1 MKLLEHKVKEIFNKY
16 GIPAP
21 KGVAVSNANDLA
33 IVTKNNIPFPV
44 AIKAQVLSGG
54 RGKAGGIKFANNLE
68 EARQKTNEIIGMKIG
83 GFEVKQVLIENKL
96 SVSRELY
103 LSITVDRSTRTPVIL
118 ASAEGG
124 VDIESVDEKKMFKNT
139 INPFIGIRPFIL
151 RNLSKKLNL
160 NKQEQTQIAN
170 VASKLYE
177 IFMKEDAELVEI
189 NPLVVTSNGEMI
201 AADGKMIIDDD
212 AIYRHPEYKTVDL
225 DLTPLE
231 KIAKEKGIA
240 FVQLDGNIGV
250 IANGAGLT
258 MATLDH
264 LTLHGGNAGVFLD
277 LGGTDDPEK
286 VKEALRLMKMADPKI
301 VLINIFGGITRCDT
315 VATGIKSVLESEG
328 MNVPIVVR
336 IKGSRENEAKAILK
350 DAGLFAATTLEEAV
364 KKTVELSK

>member
-1 MKLLEHKVKEIFNKY
+1 MKLLECKVKEIFNKY
-16 GIPAP
+16 GIPTP
-21 KGVAVSNANDLA
+21 NGVVVSSVNDLA
-33 IVTKNNIPFPV
+33 SIAKNNIPFPV
-44 AIKAQVLSGG
+44 AIKAQILSGG
-54 RGKAGGIKFANNLE
+54 RGKAGGIKFANNPE
-68 EARQKTNEIIGMKIG
+68 EAMQKTRKIIGMDINKLK
-83 GFEVKQVLIENKL
+83 VKQVLIENKL
-96 SVSRELY
+96 NISRELY
-103 LSITVDRSTRTPVIL
+103 LSIVIDRSTRTPILL

-124 VDIESVDEKKMFKNT
+124 VDIESVEEKKIFRNS
-139 INPFIGIRPFIL
+139 INPFVGLRPFIL

-160 NKQEQTQIAN
+160 NKQEQSQITN
-170 VASKLYE
+170 IASRMYE
-177 IFMKEDAELVEI
+177 IFVKEDAELVEI
-189 NPLVVTSNGEMI
+189 NPLVVTTNGDMI

-212 AIYRHPEYKTVDL
+212 AVCRHPEYRSIEL

-231 KIAKEKGIA
+231 KMAKEKGIA

-264 LTLHGGNAGVFLD
+264 LTLHGGSAGVFLD

-286 VKEALRLMKMADPKI
+286 VKEALRLMKMANPTV

-336 IKGSRENEAKAILK
+336 IKGSRENEAKTILK